1 MEKRFNLL
9 PMKRILII
17 SGLLLATV
25 IALGIF
31 VILPMTSQS
40 HLKSILKDGGFASAR
55 VKDVSKIPGGFNLSG
70 VTLDKDEFSTID
82 NVTLRSTPDGKILA
96 VDKIVLTGDWTQ
108 SLTPEISGWSPR
120 GGFESLS
127 RAMKKNKIHTI
138 ALTGGQLDVKVPVAG
153 LIRLEAKGQITRLPD
168 GAVRLQAVL
177 WSVQQQLQA
186 EINVNGEFTPDGIAS
201 IDFEVAEGR
210 LNLASLAA
218 TRLGGWLIMNKTES
232 SSPWTISAQVVAG
245 TARLHGIPL
254 NGLTF
259 STQGSLADA
268 AITLQAGGAEND
280 KTAFAVDAK
289 LRKDGKDTLS
299 ATLRADHFS
308 DILDFLTAAPLD
320 DKPSKKTSPGAVAI
334 YDSESD
340 LASDL
345 FKIGNIGLS
354 DLAGNIWM
362 KGALRKTETGAE
374 MDIQQVAIQQAANAF
389 GIDDFKSSG
398 TLTGLFPIIRDKD
411 GVLRIEQ
418 GLMRA
423 TSPSALS
430 YTGKDFPDFLHTTRK
445 DALSVLKLFAYDNME
460 IFISGPL
467 NQGIEGDIS
476 MTGKASSDQKA
487 TLVTF
492 HIQNK

>member
-1 MEKRFNLL
+1 
-9 PMKRILII
+9 MKRILII
-17 SGLLLATV
+17 SGLLLAALVALTV
-25 IALGIF
+25 F
-31 VILPMTSQS
+31 VILPMTSQANV
-40 HLKSILKDGGFASAR
+40 KSILKDSGFAAAR

-82 NVTLRSTPDGKILA
+82 NVTLHSTADGKILS
-96 VDKIVLTGDWTQ
+96 VDKMVLTGDWTQ

-127 RAMKKNKIHTI
+127 RTMKKNKINTI
-138 ALTGGQLDVKVPVAG
+138 MLTGGQLDVKVPVAG

-186 EINVNGEFTPDGIAS
+186 EINVNGEFTPDGLAS

-218 TRLGGWLIMNKTES
+218 TRLGGWLIMNKTDTTA
-232 SSPWTISAQVVAG
+232 PWTISAQVVAG

-259 STQGSLADA
+259 STQGSLADS

-280 KTAFAVDAK
+280 KTAFAVDAR
-289 LRKDGKDTLS
+289 LRQNGKDTIS

-308 DILDFLTAAPLD
+308 DILDLLISAPLD
-320 DKPSKKTSPGAVAI
+320 ETADKKNSPGAIAI
-334 YDSESD
+334 YDSEAD
-340 LASDL
+340 TASDL
-345 FKIGNIGLS
+345 FKNANIALS
-354 DLAGNIWM
+354 DLAGDIWM

-374 MDIQQVAIQQAANAF
+374 MDIQQVAIQHAANAL
-389 GIDDFKSSG
+389 GINDFKSSG

-423 TSPSALS
+423 TGPSALS
-430 YTGKDFPDFLHTTRK
+430 YTGKEFPDFLQTTRK

-467 NQGIEGDIS
+467 NNKIEGDIS
-476 MTGKASSDQKA
+476 MTGKPSSDTKA

>member
-1 MEKRFNLL
+1 
-9 PMKRILII
+9 MKRILII
-17 SGLLLATV
+17 SGLLLAALVALTV
-25 IALGIF
+25 F
-31 VILPMTSQS
+31 VVLPMTSQANV
-40 HLKSILKDGGFASAR
+40 KSILKDGGFASAR
-55 VKDVSKIPGGFNLSG
+55 VKDISKIPGGFNLSG

-82 NVTLRSTPDGKILA
+82 NVTLRSSPDGQVLSI
-96 VDKIVLTGDWTQ
+96 DKIVLTGDWTQ
-108 SLTPEISGWSPR
+108 ALAPDISGWSPR

-127 RAMKKNKIHTI
+127 RAMKKNKIQTI
-138 ALTGGQLDVKVPVAG
+138 LLTGGQLDVKIPLAG
-153 LIRLEAKGQITRLPD
+153 LVRLEAKGQITRMPD

-186 EINVNGEFTPDGIAS
+186 EINVNGEFTPDGLAS

-210 LNLASLAA
+210 LNLATLAA
-218 TRLGGWLIMNKTES
+218 TRLGGWLIMNKTNATA
-232 SSPWTISAQVVAG
+232 PWTISAQVVAG

-259 STQGSLADA
+259 STQGSLQDST
-268 AITLQAGGAEND
+268 ITLQAGGAEND
-280 KTAFAVDAK
+280 KTAFAVDAR

-299 ATLRADHFS
+299 ATLRADHFA
-308 DILDFLTAAPLD
+308 DILDVLTAGPLD
-320 DKPSKKTSPGAVAI
+320 EKNDTKTSPGAIAI

-340 LASDL
+340 TAAGLLKA
-345 FKIGNIGLS
+345 GNIGLS
-354 DLAGNIWM
+354 DLAGGIWM
-362 KGALRKTETGAE
+362 KGALRKTDAGAE
-374 MDIQQVAIQQAANAF
+374 MDIQQMALQQAVNAF
-389 GIDDFKSSG
+389 GIENFKSTG
-398 TLTGLFPIIRDKD
+398 TLTGMFPINRDKD

-423 TSPSALS
+423 TSPSTLS

-467 NQGIEGDIS
+467 NRSIEGDIS
-476 MTGKASSDQKA
+476 MTGKPSSDQKA